1 MTKDEV
7 VAARRANLAVIADQF
22 RSKTALA
29 KRCGKSVQQI
39 WGMIEGTAS
48 FGHRVAR
55 DIESS
60 LGLPEKY
67 LDVPNMAKADN
78 PNASEDDGLIRIEA
92 LEPLP
97 EYGLKA
103 GTHTSEVRLLKVE
116 KGWLY
121 EQDIDTWRIKNLK
134 LVTAPNDA
142 MEPTIPEG
150 AAVIIDHAQRTIN
163 YDGLFAVSY
172 DGKLVIH
179 RIQCL
184 PGNSFYLLSD
194 NPRCETITIDSLK
207 GIHILG
213 RCLGALSARR
223 F

>member
-1 MTKDEV
+1 M
-7 VAARRANLAVIADQF
+7 
-22 RSKTALA
+22 
-29 KRCGKSVQQI
+29 
-39 WGMIEGTAS
+39 
-48 FGHRVAR
+48 
-55 DIESS
+55 
-60 LGLPEKY
+60 Y
-67 LDVPNMAKADN
+67 LDVPSTAKADG
-78 PNASEDDGLIRIEA
+78 PDTSEDDGLIRIEA

-97 EYGLKA
+97 EYGLKT
-103 GTHTSEVRLLKVE
+103 GTHTSEVKLLKVE
-116 KGWLY
+116 KSWLY

-134 LVTAPNDA
+134 FVTAPSDA

-163 YDGLFAVSY
+163 CDGLFAVSY

-194 NPRCETITIDSLK
+194 NPRCEIITIDSLK